1 MCFNTIQQIYLST
14 VAENV
19 IGTSGLGVKAILG
32 TLEVLLYIH
41 DNSVI
46 RCGHGIGREDRAD
59 EQRGD
64 SGAMDGEDKEEHQEH
79 HSDSTILCD
88 SVATFQVA
96 FLDW

>member
-46 RCGHGIGREDRAD
+46 IDMWC
-59 EQRGD
+59 
-64 SGAMDGEDKEEHQEH
+64 
-79 HSDSTILCD
+79 
-88 SVATFQVA
+88 
-96 FLDW
+96 

>member
-1 MCFNTIQQIYLST
+1 M
-14 VAENV
+14 
-19 IGTSGLGVKAILG
+19 
-32 TLEVLLYIH
+32 
-41 DNSVI
+41 
-46 RCGHGIGREDRAD
+46 GREDRAD

-64 SGAMDGEDKEEHQEH
+64 SGAMDCEDKEEHQEH